1 MLTHVKMLEM
11 HLKQLKVCITWEYVN
26 DMFLFFLRDEKRIDV
41 TASFEFAAS
50 GSRTKE
56 MKKEGI

>member
-1 MLTHVKMLEM
+1 
-11 HLKQLKVCITWEYVN
+11 
-26 DMFLFFLRDEKRIDV
+26 MFLFFLRDEKRIDV